1 MQIVEQNLLP
11 NCPITR
17 DDIMA
22 AEKILGPDV
31 GSLKGKTVRRKG
43 AHVEYAATTIPDTI
57 MLQYR
62 DVTMGADI
70 MFVNKLP
77 FFVTISRNIK
87 FCTAQL
93 IPDQKHETLT
103 KAVRDVRATYMKRGF
118 RVKTC
123 TYGRTIRNASR

>member
-1 MQIVEQNLLP
+1 
-11 NCPITR
+11 
-17 DDIMA
+17 MA
-22 AEKILGPDV
+22 AEQILGPDV
-31 GSLKGKTVRRKG
+31 GSLKGKTMRRKG
-43 AHVEYAATTIPDTI
+43 EHVAYTSVPVPDTL

-93 IPDQKHETLT
+93 IPKSQTGNT
-103 KAVRDVRATYMKRGF
+103 
-118 RVKTC
+118 
-123 TYGRTIRNASR
+123 RTTGHTGGTQPPT

>member
-1 MQIVEQNLLP
+1 
-11 NCPITR
+11 
-17 DDIMA
+17 MA

-43 AHVEYAATTIPDTI
+43 EHVEYAATTIPDTI
-57 MLQYR
+57 MLTYR

-103 KAVRDVRATYMKRGF
+103 TGSTR
-118 RVKTC
+118 C
-123 TYGRTIRNASR
+123 TSHVHETRFPCENTTNGRTV